1 MELYGA
7 DDPCHW
13 GETAVI
19 YSAFVPVLISV
30 GILPVGCDS
39 SDGSSAGISAEGECA
54 VWCCARAAVPGQ
66 LCQGSLQ
73 KLEHSGQEQRCA
85 GAECGSCQHWGSH
98 SRTEWWLQCSS
109 GALGAALECRW
120 VSCAVL
126 GAAGTQGS
134 SLQWQGGG
142 EGASSLPR
150 LCHDLSSQAC
160 SSSCCKA
167 ATAAL
172 HQEASLKVLVLKL
185 CGEEKKWDGI

>member
-1 MELYGA
+1 MLGLSAGAASTEGATAELSDG
-7 DDPCHW
+7 
-13 GETAVI
+13 
-19 YSAFVPVLISV
+19 YSA
-30 GILPVGCDS
+30 
-39 SDGSSAGISAEGECA
+39 
-54 VWCCARAAVPGQ
+54 
-66 LCQGSLQ
+66 
-73 KLEHSGQEQRCA
+73 
-85 GAECGSCQHWGSH
+85 
-98 SRTEWWLQCSS
+98 
-109 GALGAALECRW
+109 ALGAALECRW